1 MPHCIK
7 EPINN
12 PNYLLEQ
19 TINHKHVWTLQQNV
33 QPAQKQTKERT
44 LTFLHQNTDRISNKI
59 ECLNTL
65 LFELKP
71 DFVILTKHGQKIES
85 LQNTRLIGYILT
97 AEYCRKHHQKG
108 GAATFAKESLNHHVD
123 IIDTYNCSTELVCE
137 IAIAKITLG
146 RSHLFLV
153 GVYRTNGNLEASLEI
168 LAEALESIP
177 TNQPVLIMGD
187 INIDSLTKKNE
198 ILTSHNIHCLD
209 LPPTRIT
216 PTSRTSIDCVCTNLE
231 PEKIHVEVINT
242 AISDH
247 TGQLCTIQWNKHI
260 PPPPAT
266 ERRNMSNRNLLNL
279 KTLLRQQDWTSVFH
293 TNDVEESYNNFNS
306 ALSFTINSTCPI
318 IKLKKRTKQAIQ
330 TLTDPIA
337 VHLRRQF
344 TEAQDLYNTTG
355 DETDKR
361 NVALLKKEYDL
372 RLKHLR

>member
-1 MPHCIK
+1 MFGHYNKMYNLHKNRQKK
-7 EPINN
+7 EPSLS
-12 PNYLLEQ
+12 Y
-19 TINHKHVWTLQQNV
+19 
-33 QPAQKQTKERT
+33 
-44 LTFLHQNTDRISNKI
+44 RISNKI
-59 ECLNTL
+59 ERLNTL

-71 DFVILTKHGQKIES
+71 DFVILTEHGQKIES

-108 GAATFAKESLNHHVD
+108 GAAIFAKESLNRHVD

-187 INIDSLTKKNE
+187 INIDSLTKKNDYTLMNE
-198 ILTSHNIHCLD
+198 ILTSHNIHRLD

-247 TGQLCTIQWNKHI
+247 TAPFNGTNTYH
-260 PPPPAT
+260 PH
-266 ERRNMSNRNLLNL
+266 LLL
-279 KTLLRQQDWTSVFH
+279 
-293 TNDVEESYNNFNS
+293 S
-306 ALSFTINSTCPI
+306 A
-318 IKLKKRTKQAIQ
+318 
-330 TLTDPIA
+330 
-337 VHLRRQF
+337 
-344 TEAQDLYNTTG
+344 
-355 DETDKR
+355 ET
-361 NVALLKKEYDL
+361 
-372 RLKHLR
+372 